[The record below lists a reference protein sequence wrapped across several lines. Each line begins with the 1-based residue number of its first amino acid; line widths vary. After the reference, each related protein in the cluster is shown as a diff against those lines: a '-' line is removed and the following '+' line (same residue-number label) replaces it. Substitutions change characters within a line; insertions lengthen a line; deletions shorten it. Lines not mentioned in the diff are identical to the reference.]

1 MEILQRLFASSPVP
15 GPLIAENSLAAR
27 QAQITPPNRTGRSKS
42 MYSQIPNAIEFKKSA
57 AYLQRRR
64 YIVHSTVSL
73 HAIGSLYSNTA
84 GRNY

>member
-15 GPLIAENSLAAR
+15 GPLIAENSFAK
-27 QAQITPPNRTGRSKS
+27 NRSRHTIELTGLKS
-42 MYSQIPNAIEFKKSA
+42 IYSQIPNAIEFKKSA

-73 HAIGSLYSNTA
+73 RAIGSLYSNTA